1 MAPAFLI
8 ICRVD
13 DPRDRL
19 YWMISGFRTTQL
31 VRTAALLGVCDQLAE
46 GPLTAAEVASRV
58 EADSD
63 IVHRILRALT
73 AFGVFVESPDGRFT
87 NGALGDLLRKD
98 DPGGL
103 RNVAL
108 GLTGDLWYDAW
119 GKLLRGTR
127 EGRTPFELAHGGKSF
142 WQLME
147 SDPDVKAEFN
157 RFMVT
162 QTEAFAPQLL
172 AAFDFSGLTK
182 VLDVGGGNGALVGSV
197 LAAHPSLQGT
207 ILDLE
212 TGLQGADKYLAGRGV
227 RERCELVTGNFF
239 ESVPEHHDAYL
250 MRYVLHDWDDGRA
263 AEILATCRR
272 SMRPGAWLLVIDQ
285 LLPRTASER
294 VEDRFA
300 LTLDL
305 HMYVL
310 FGARERTEE
319 NLRGL
324 LAGAGFEVERVVP
337 TRPAATI
344 VARAL

>member
-1 MAPAFLI
+1 
-8 ICRVD
+8 
-13 DPRDRL
+13 
-19 YWMISGFRTTQL
+19 
-31 VRTAALLGVCDQLAE
+31 
-46 GPLTAAEVASRV
+46 
-58 EADSD
+58 
-63 IVHRILRALT
+63 
-73 AFGVFVESPDGRFT
+73 
-87 NGALGDLLRKD
+87 
-98 DPGGL
+98 
-103 RNVAL
+103 
-108 GLTGDLWYDAW
+108 
-119 GKLLRGTR
+119 
-127 EGRTPFELAHGGKSF
+127 
-142 WQLME
+142 
-147 SDPDVKAEFN
+147 
-157 RFMVT
+157 
-162 QTEAFAPQLL
+162 
-172 AAFDFSGLTK
+172 
-182 VLDVGGGNGALVGSV
+182 
-197 LAAHPSLQGT
+197 
-207 ILDLE
+207 
-212 TGLQGADKYLAGRGV
+212 
-227 RERCELVTGNFF
+227 
-239 ESVPEHHDAYL
+239 